1 MERLYDKIMLL
12 GAMLVVGM
20 AFASR
25 ASTVVCLLAGVTA
38 TLLVEACRMPA
49 YWVHTGRDA
58 ARPAVDDDASSRR
71 ERRGHT
77 VMMSRLLR
85 CLRNAVTWL
94 PTLLPLSVCALAFA
108 VPEALFALPFA
119 TYDLARSSQRAWL
132 VVPALALLAAW
143 RTADLPV
150 AAKLLVAGCA
160 IVAYVLS
167 RRTERTAV
175 QRRAIQQERDD
186 LAARSRLLEV
196 QNRELRD
203 KRELEVRVAVL
214 EERSR
219 IAREIHDNVGHLLTR
234 AHLQAQAYQVVF
246 AKDDKAR
253 AAFATL
259 GESLTEALDTVRASV
274 HDLHDEHIDL
284 AAQIE
289 RIAAE
294 SGLPVL
300 CRLEATVAPPEVAA
314 CLRAVAREALSNVAR
329 HAKARE
335 VSLSLVEHPGFWQLT
350 IENDGACT
358 SDGAP
363 GLGLVSLEE
372 RVQALGGTFRAG
384 PIGEGAQPSSWR
396 VFVSIPKKREA
407 QQEA

>member
-12 GAMLVVGM
+12 AVLLAASV
-20 AFASR
+20 AFAPR
-25 ASTVVCLLAGVTA
+25 ASTVVCLLVGVTA
-38 TLLVEACRMPA
+38 TLVVEVCRMPERQA
-49 YWVHTGRDA
+49 ISVRHAAGLAADDSDSAHQDSLRHAAATGQ
-58 ARPAVDDDASSRR
+58 
-71 ERRGHT
+71 
-77 VMMSRLLR
+77 LLR
-85 CLRNAVTWL
+85 SLHATTAWL
-94 PTLLPLSVCALAFA
+94 PTLLPLGVCALALA

-119 TYDLARSSQRAWL
+119 TYDLAHSPQRAWL
-132 VVPALALLAAW
+132 VAPALALLAAW
-143 RTADLPV
+143 RAADIPAAAGLLMMGCAV
-150 AAKLLVAGCA
+150 AAYL
-160 IVAYVLS
+160 LS
-167 RRTERTAV
+167 RRTERSAL
-175 QRRAIQQERDD
+175 QRRDIQRQRDD
-186 LAARSRLLEV
+186 LAARSQVLEV

-246 AKDDKAR
+246 AKDEKAH

-284 AAQIE
+284 ATQVE
-289 RIAAE
+289 RIATE
-294 SGLPVL
+294 SGLPVH
-300 CRLEATVAPPEVAA
+300 CRLEATIAPPEVAA
-314 CLRAVAREALSNVAR
+314 CLRAVAREALSNIAR
-329 HAKARE
+329 HAEARD

-358 SDGAP
+358 GGGTP

-384 PIGEGAQPSSWR
+384 PVGGSAQPGGWR
-396 VFVSIPKKREA
+396 VFASIPKKREA
-407 QQEA
+407 